1 MQHQLELMSLVAG
14 LPVTCV
20 VALHDLNLAAMFCDE
35 IVVLRGGRAVVSGAP
50 GEVLSEGLIAEVYGV
65 RARVVADGGGTF
77 VRFLAPGGRH

>member
-1 MQHQLELMSLVAG
+1 
-14 LPVTCV
+14 V

-35 IVVLRGGRAVVSGAP
+35 VVVLRAGRAVVSGAP

-77 VRFLAPGGRH
+77 VRFLAPEAGG